1 MEGWCFV
8 HIQTIPILLILFFQ
22 LLSPAGHYGEL
33 ISEDQADAVTS
44 RLKLTVTEKEPA
56 KEGIL
61 CFDVDEDERIALGT
75 KSHGRNWISIYD
87 SNMVFQYAIS
97 FRSEGSF
104 LVFLEK
110 DHIWLF
116 LIRGNLCIEID
127 HTGQPVGVWQLEDY
141 ASSIAPLM
149 EKGQVYSRE
158 VNGTVYKLRNELS
171 ILNLTGKYSLLVM
184 SSAEGG
190 ERILYDVSET
200 MSLRFWFSLILSLCL
215 LVLTGGVVMY
225 QREKKKNH

>member
-61 CFDVDEDERIALGT
+61 CFDVDEDARIALGT

-104 LVFLEK
+104 LVFL
-110 DHIWLF
+110 DGVRRIRHSCGNDTGRIAGALF
-116 LIRGNLCIEID
+116 PG
-127 HTGQPVGVWQLEDY
+127 
-141 ASSIAPLM
+141 
-149 EKGQVYSRE
+149 
-158 VNGTVYKLRNELS
+158 ELH
-171 ILNLTGKYSLLVM
+171 YPDEQHLL
-184 SSAEGG
+184 
-190 ERILYDVSET
+190 
-200 MSLRFWFSLILSLCL
+200 
-215 LVLTGGVVMY
+215 
-225 QREKKKNH
+225 

>member
-1 MEGWCFV
+1 M

-22 LLSPAGHYGEL
+22 LLSPAWHTEEPFP
-33 ISEDQADAVTS
+33 EDQAAAVTS
-44 RLKLTVTEKEPA
+44 RLSLAYSEEEPA

-61 CFDVDEDERIALGT
+61 CFDVDENERIALGT
-75 KSHGRNWISIYD
+75 ESHSRNWISIYD
-87 SNMVFQYAIS
+87 SSMVFQYAIS
-97 FRSEGSF
+97 FHSEGSF
-104 LVFLEK
+104 LVFLEE

-158 VNGTVYKLRNELS
+158 VNGTVYELRNESS

-200 MSLRFWFSLILSLCL
+200 MILRFWFSFILFLCL
-215 LVLTGGVVMY
+215 LALTGGVVMY